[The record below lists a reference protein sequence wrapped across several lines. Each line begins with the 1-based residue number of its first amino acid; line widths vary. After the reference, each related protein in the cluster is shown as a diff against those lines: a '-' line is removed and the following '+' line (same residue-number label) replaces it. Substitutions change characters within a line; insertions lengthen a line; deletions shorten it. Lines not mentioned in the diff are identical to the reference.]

1 MVIRRLLAHNSRVA
15 TRYFMLHYKKTL
27 SEMKTL
33 HLMFLL
39 LIGFVALTGC
49 KKDDDT
55 DIWPGQK
62 EELIITIQDQYTT
75 LPAKVSVFF
84 KVETNEGEPVAGLT
98 DSDFSIYEKG
108 RNDEAERL
116 ISVDEAKRKIS
127 SRQQIFVYNTLL
139 ILDISGSVSNNYL
152 EELKVASKSFIDAVM
167 PNDQDNAI
175 RMKIM
180 WFDGDDQLHP
190 LAELSSN
197 KVELKTAIDTKIVA
211 GMSNDNSTDLYGA
224 VVRSNVE
231 IDRLLQTGT
240 VTDAEG
246 IIAGSVVIFTDGT
259 DQAARHTK
267 AEALDVVKNMDERVS
282 YYTIGLGSEIDVEV
296 LMQIGKDAY
305 AFAEDT
311 DKLVRTFEVIAT
323 KVHNEANSYYLF
335 EYCSPKRHGSGTN
348 DLRIQAVYED
358 LVGSSKTN
366 FDATG
371 FEGGCNL

>member
-1 MVIRRLLAHNSRVA
+1 
-15 TRYFMLHYKKTL
+15 
-27 SEMKTL
+27 MKTL
-33 HLMFLL
+33 QLMFFFLM
-39 LIGFVALTGC
+39 GFVLLNGC

-55 DIWPGQK
+55 NVWPGQK
-62 EELIITIQDQYTT
+62 EGLVLTIQDQYTT

-84 KVETNEGEPVAGLT
+84 KVETNQGEPVAGLT
-98 DSDFSIYEKG
+98 DNDFSIFEKG

-116 ISVDEAKRKIS
+116 ISIDEAKRKIS

-152 EELKVASKSFIDAVM
+152 EELKEASKKFIDAVM
-167 PNDQDNAI
+167 PNEQDNAI
-175 RMKIM
+175 KIKIM
-180 WFDGDDQLHP
+180 WFDGDDDLHL
-190 LAELSSN
+190 LADLSSS
-197 KVELKTAIDTKIVA
+197 KVDLKTAIDTQIVA
-211 GMSNDNSTDLYGA
+211 DMSNDNSTDLYGA
-224 VVRSNVE
+224 VINSNVE
-231 IDRLLQTGT
+231 INRLLQTGT
-240 VTDAEG
+240 STDAEG

-267 AEALDVVKNMDERVS
+267 AAALDVVKNIDERVS
-282 YYTIGLGSEIDVEV
+282 YYTIGLGGEIDVEV

-311 DKLVRTFEVIAT
+311 DKLVRTFELIAA

-335 EYCSPKRHGSGTN
+335 EYCSPKRNGSGIN
-348 DLRIQAVYED
+348 ELRIEAKYED
-358 LVGSSKTN
+358 LVGSTKTT